1 MERLAGEAR
10 VQKNPITRQSA
21 SADAPHRIALPLPLQ
36 PKEFFWFGRHLSF
49 GGLSGFSHELQ
60 YKLKRDFAAVFD
72 LAFAEVVQVTVPTR
86 IRSKI
91 VGHAL
96 RNEDTTSASPQSITR
111 CATSIRHRRRWNG
124 RCRRDRV
131 HGVAVNPHPQS
142 NLGVLLQFRANLHRP
157 LEFDVG

>member
-91 VGHAL
+91 VDHAL
-96 RNEDTTSASPQSITR
+96 RNEDTASLTAIHHPL
-111 CATSIRHRRRWNG
+111 
-124 RCRRDRV
+124 RDVDPGTGDIGTVVAVANRV

-157 LEFDVG
+157 LECNVD